1 MLTQEALSQYHTEK
15 YKLGVLLIDEIE
27 KSSDTLWQLLL
38 GVLDKASL
46 TLGDNRVV
54 NFSQTIIIMTSNLGA
69 EEMSRVTQGKS
80 IGYNPMLKEA
90 YSETKKKEIA
100 KNAAKRKFTPEF
112 LNRIDHTIVF
122 NTLTEEN
129 IWQILNLELA
139 KVSTSLIQTSTTNFY
154 LTPEAKA
161 KVFSEGY
168 SKEYGARN
176 MKRTIEKRITIPM
189 SRLLSS
195 DQVKEGETVIIQEV
209 GAEDFEYSVEG
220 RVQ

>member
-139 KVSTSLIQTSTTNFY
+139 KVSTSLIQASTTNFY

-209 GAEDFEYSVEG
+209 GTEDFEYSVEG